1 MFYKPNF
8 CAECGE
14 KIERVEWKLWT
25 SRRFCDDCAAPLETS
40 IRWKTGI
47 AAVCLLIVG
56 VCAGQIGR
64 FTQKPVALANV
75 QTLAA
80 TNPSSNAA
88 RSNQNLTTANS
99 QTALTNSTANSP
111 VQTSAAQNKTAVN
124 PPPVVAIQTEAAYY
138 CGAKT
143 QKGTIC
149 TRRVKG
155 GGRCWQHIGKPAMLP
170 QERLLIQNNR

>member
-14 KIERVEWKLWT
+14 KIERVEWRPWT
-25 SRRFCDDCAAPLETS
+25 SRRFCDDCAPALENA

-47 AAVCLLIVG
+47 AVVSILVAG
-56 VCAGQIGR
+56 VFLGQIGR
-64 FTQKPVALANV
+64 LASKPAANA
-75 QTLAA
+75 QTLVSTASPNVSKSNQTPTTSNNQIVSTTNSA
-80 TNPSSNAA
+80 TNSLA
-88 RSNQNLTTANS
+88 
-99 QTALTNSTANSP
+99 
-111 VQTSAAQNKTAVN
+111 QTSAAQNKTVVN
-124 PPPVVAIQTEAAYY
+124 PPPPIVAVQTEASYY

-170 QERLLIQNNR
+170 QEKLLIQSN

>member
-1 MFYKPNF
+1 MSYKPNF

-14 KIERVEWKLWT
+14 KIERVEWKPWT
-25 SRRFCDDCAAPLETS
+25 SRRFCDECAAPLENS

-47 AAVCLLIVG
+47 TAIGLIVVG
-56 VCAGQIGR
+56 VFAGQIGR
-64 FTQKPVALANV
+64 IAPKPIAVANA
-75 QTLAA
+75 QTLVSTASP
-80 TNPSSNAA
+80 NVA
-88 RSNQNLTTANS
+88 RPNQTSTTANNQNVS
-99 QTALTNSTANSP
+99 TNSATNSP

-124 PPPVVAIQTEAAYY
+124 PPPIVAVQTEDSYY

-170 QERLLIQNNR
+170 QEKLLIQSN